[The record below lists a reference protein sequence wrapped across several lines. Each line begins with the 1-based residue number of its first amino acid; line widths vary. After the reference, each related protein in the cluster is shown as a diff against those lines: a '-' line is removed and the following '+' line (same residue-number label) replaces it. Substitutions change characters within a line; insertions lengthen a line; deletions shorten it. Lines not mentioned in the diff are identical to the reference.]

1 MKKQKKT
8 KLVLIPCI
16 FAAVLL
22 ITGCSSM
29 VKDAVAKLTNE
40 TIDMSRVRDGTW
52 KGSSEAGPVSVDVEV
67 TVKDSK
73 IERVV
78 LLRHDCGLGHKAD
91 VIVDD
96 MKSGNTWDVDI
107 VSGATVSSEVI
118 KNAVNKALRSAMN

>member
-1 MKKQKKT
+1 MKNQKKA
-8 KLVLIPCI
+8 KLVLMLCLL
-16 FAAVLL
+16 AVVFS
-22 ITGCSSM
+22 GCSSIA
-29 VKDAVAKLTNE
+29 KSAIAKLHNE
-40 TIDMSRVRDGTW
+40 TINMSRVKDGTW

-67 TVKDSK
+67 TVKASK

>member
-1 MKKQKKT
+1 MKKQKKA
-8 KLVLIPCI
+8 KLVLMLCLI
-16 FAAVLL
+16 AVVFS
-22 ITGCSSM
+22 GCSSIA
-29 VKDAVAKLTNE
+29 KSAIAKLHNE
-40 TIDMSRVRDGTW
+40 TIDMSRVKDGTW
-52 KGSSEAGPVSVDVEV
+52 KGSSETGPVSVDVEV
-67 TVKDSK
+67 TVKASK

>member
-1 MKKQKKT
+1 MKKQKKA
-8 KLVLIPCI
+8 KLVLMLCLI
-16 FAAVLL
+16 AVMFS
-22 ITGCSSM
+22 GCSSIA
-29 VKDAVAKLTNE
+29 KSAIAKLHNE
-40 TIDMSRVRDGTW
+40 TIDMSRVKDGTW

-67 TVKDSK
+67 TVKTSK

-78 LLRHDCGLGHKAD
+78 LLRHNCGLGHKAD